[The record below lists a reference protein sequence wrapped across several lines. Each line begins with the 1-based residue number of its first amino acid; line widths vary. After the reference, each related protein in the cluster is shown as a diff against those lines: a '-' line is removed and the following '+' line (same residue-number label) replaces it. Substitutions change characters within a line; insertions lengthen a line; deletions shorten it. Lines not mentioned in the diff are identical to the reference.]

1 MEHDLSPEKPGGLDR
16 RSLMGRVGLGAAGAA
31 AVGAL
36 ATTGMTLSA
45 TPAAAQGVTDADIA
59 NFALNL
65 EYLEAEYY
73 NRGVRGYGLTAA
85 EIGTPG
91 MVTGGSKVPFTTSAF
106 MQYAEE
112 IAKDEL
118 DHVLF
123 LRSVLGAAAVPEP
136 TLDLKNSFNT
146 LAMVAG
152 LGSSFD
158 PFASQDNF
166 ILGAYIF
173 EDVGVTAYHGAA
185 PLVQNKT
192 ILLAAAG
199 ILGTESYHASLVRTL
214 LFQLGYGPQTQAIS
228 TVRAALSQQTSPPD
242 DYGVDQGGT
251 SSIVLTDSNAI
262 TFARTPRQVL
272 NIVYGAVN
280 ASSGL
285 FFPNGLNGA
294 IR

>member
-1 MEHDLSPEKPGGLDR
+1 MEHDMSPEKPGNLDR
-16 RSLMGRVGLGAAGAA
+16 RSLMGRLGLGAAGVA

-36 ATTGMTLSA
+36 AAAGVTASA
-45 TPAAAQGVTDADIA
+45 TPADAQGVTDADIL

-91 MVTGGSKVPFTTSAF
+91 TVTGGAKVPFQTSAI
-106 MQYAEE
+106 MQYATE
-112 IAKDEL
+112 IAFDEL
-118 DHVLF
+118 SHVLF
-123 LRSVLGAAAVPEP
+123 LRSALGAAAVPEP
-136 TLDLKNSFNT
+136 TLDLLNSFNT
-146 LAMVAG
+146 LAMAAG

-158 PFASQDNF
+158 PFANEDNF
-166 ILGAYIF
+166 LLGAYIF

-185 PLVQNKT
+185 PLVQNKS
-192 ILLAAAG
+192 ILVAASG
-199 ILGTESYHASLVRTL
+199 IFGTEAYHAALVRTN
-214 LFQLGYGPQTQAIS
+214 LFQLGFATQTQAIS
-228 TVRAALSQQTSPPD
+228 AVRAALSQAPD
-242 DYGVDQGGT
+242 DYGVVQDGT
-251 SSIVLTDSNAI
+251 SSIVLTDSNSQV
-262 TFARTPRQVL
+262 FSRTPRQVL

-280 ASSGL
+280 ATSGL